1 MNFIEEK
8 KLNSK
13 YIELAQKILEKNEND
28 YIINTKYEGKIS
40 AKEYEEK
47 SKKINE
53 LILKV
58 KNNLSSN
65 KSKVY
70 LSEEDYN
77 SFRELAISKGGFL
90 NMKLRREIYKIL
102 LFFNEDDLSDT
113 FLTKDKNVNKNKNY
127 KPSLK
132 FYKNIWI
139 DKKTSNLY
147 WKNEYINQ
155 ELLYSKDRV
164 VIKADTIRCDI
175 NYFFQSTQYPYMNSF
190 LKQRFEDGLNI
201 LINFNNCE
209 FNYFQGYH
217 DLFILFYYLYLDSPY
232 TYISLFQRFSEIY
245 IKENLLSQ
253 RRDNLGYSFPN
264 SMKFCMEIIKELNEL
279 VYNDIVNYCNSECV
293 FVIPFIVSLFTH
305 NMNNLNKR
313 FRIIDYFLVSNPI
326 SIYVMSSVIV
336 VDEITKLKAE
346 YNLKKLKS
354 TAFSFFSSAPQ
365 EEVPPLTLPD
375 FYQRFQTL
383 NLDLANFDEYIEKTE
398 SAMKKINIDK
408 IRKEFIGEKYQYEKY
423 YPIIYEGKY
432 SRDMTKCDDR
442 KEYKIINTNI
452 EDKSD
457 DKIFNLM
464 LNIYE
469 RMFGR
474 KNLSEKYVLKGQ
486 NFNGFFFVL
495 LSLIVLIFAY
505 LIFKKIN

>member
-1 MNFIEEK
+1 
-8 KLNSK
+8 
-13 YIELAQKILEKNEND
+13 
-28 YIINTKYEGKIS
+28 
-40 AKEYEEK
+40 
-47 SKKINE
+47 
-53 LILKV
+53 
-58 KNNLSSN
+58 
-65 KSKVY
+65 
-70 LSEEDYN
+70 
-77 SFRELAISKGGFL
+77 
-90 NMKLRREIYKIL
+90 
-102 LFFNEDDLSDT
+102 
-113 FLTKDKNVNKNKNY
+113 
-127 KPSLK
+127 
-132 FYKNIWI
+132 
-139 DKKTSNLY
+139 
-147 WKNEYINQ
+147 
-155 ELLYSKDRV
+155 
-164 VIKADTIRCDI
+164 
-175 NYFFQSTQYPYMNSF
+175 MNSF

-232 TYISLFQRFSEIY
+232 TYISLFQRFSEFY

-264 SMKFCMEIIKELNEL
+264 SMKFCMKIIKELNEL
-279 VYNDIVNYCNSECV
+279 VYNDIVDYCNSECI

-305 NMNNLNKR
+305 NLNNLNKR

-326 SIYVMSSVIV
+326 SVYVMSSVIV

-354 TAFSFFSSAPQ
+354 TAFSFFSSGPQ

-408 IRKEFIGEKYQYEKY
+408 IRKEFMGEKYQYEKY

-432 SRDMTKCDDR
+432 SRDMTKCDDE
-442 KEYKIINTNI
+442 KENKIINTNI

-486 NFNGFFFVL
+486 NFNGFFFAL